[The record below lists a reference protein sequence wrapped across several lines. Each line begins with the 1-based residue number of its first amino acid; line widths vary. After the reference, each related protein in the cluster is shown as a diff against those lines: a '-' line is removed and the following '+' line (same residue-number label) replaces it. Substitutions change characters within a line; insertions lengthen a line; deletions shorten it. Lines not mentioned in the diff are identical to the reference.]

1 MKPKMQKRKFSY
13 FLLIF
18 LFALHFA
25 AMTFHKSLFV
35 VSVYLD
41 FHSPNTQKF
50 CRVSWNHPC
59 FELPCFLRWFSRY
72 QRRHRRHI
80 RCHETNMKWPNLL
93 HTFDPWEHKH
103 THAQKSSAHIRQSS
117 VYVSLE
123 KTVKISLTFC
133 LPIRY
138 LMCRYLPVFNAHEK
152 SIVCQKRLHIRLGQ
166 RKVNDAS
173 FNWKSPCRNVFFM
186 CRKWFFDDVQIPK
199 KLIVCRKRDRKSFR
213 SALKSQND
221 FSAFV

>member
-1 MKPKMQKRKFSY
+1 MQKRKFSY

-35 VSVYLD
+35 VSMYLD

-59 FELPCFLRWFSRY
+59 FELPCFLRWFGRY

-166 RKVNDAS
+166 RKRERCEFQLKISVPKCFLHVSQMIFRWCSN
-173 FNWKSPCRNVFFM
+173 
-186 CRKWFFDDVQIPK
+186 PK
-199 KLIVCRKRDRKSFR
+199 KANSLQKKR
-213 SALKSQND
+213 
-221 FSAFV
+221 